1 MNATVIHNNTVEYV
15 IATAAAAATTAT
27 VDAVVAAAKIRR
39 IFSVLSLCECIE
51 KENY

>member
-15 IATAAAAATTAT
+15 IATAVAATTAT